1 MLIRQRD
8 SRLLESLWG
17 RGHVPARLLAARF
30 RGRWLVGELATAVS
44 ELVNALTELTAAARG
59 ELTDCR
65 AVILRKWPSSQI

>member
-1 MLIRQRD
+1 M
-8 SRLLESLWG
+8 
-17 RGHVPARLLAARF
+17 PARLLAARF